1 MTDQSKHCHHLFLL
15 LPLQA
20 LWVQDPPDGLPAA
33 AASRLKL
40 QEPRQGYPLERPGL
54 RVEREKPERKELL

>member
-1 MTDQSKHCHHLFLL
+1 MTDQSKHHHHLFLL
-15 LPLQA
+15 LPFQA

-40 QEPRQGYPLERPGL
+40 QEPRQGYPLECPGL
-54 RVEREKPERKELL
+54 RGEREKPERKELL